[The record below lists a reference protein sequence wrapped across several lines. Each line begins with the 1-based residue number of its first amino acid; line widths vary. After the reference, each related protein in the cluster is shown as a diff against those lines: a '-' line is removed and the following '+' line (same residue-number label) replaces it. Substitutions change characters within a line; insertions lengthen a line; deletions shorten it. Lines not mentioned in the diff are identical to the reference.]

1 MGLNLRALSWDR
13 TLERVVLVATQV
25 SRETDADL
33 VVMEMGEGSG
43 VADPFPHELGSLGVS
58 TSPLILL
65 GRHGGSPC
73 LYPAVAFHGP

>member
-43 VADPFPHELGSLGVS
+43 VADPFPHELRSLGVS

-73 LYPAVAFHGP
+73 LYPAFHGP